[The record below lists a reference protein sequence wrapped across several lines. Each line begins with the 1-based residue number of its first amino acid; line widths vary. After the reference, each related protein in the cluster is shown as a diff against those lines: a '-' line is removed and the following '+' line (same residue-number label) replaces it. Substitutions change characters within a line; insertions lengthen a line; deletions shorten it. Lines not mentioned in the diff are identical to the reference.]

1 MVELLALISTQFNQ
15 ILEVNL
21 KKKSVS
27 MLSQHKSQMVLF
39 HFKVLETFQWPIFAF
54 QSSQKYFL
62 FQLNNKSLQMAHC

>member
-1 MVELLALISTQFNQ
+1 MVELLALISTQLNQ

-39 HFKVLETFQWPIFAF
+39 HFKVLETFQWAIFAF